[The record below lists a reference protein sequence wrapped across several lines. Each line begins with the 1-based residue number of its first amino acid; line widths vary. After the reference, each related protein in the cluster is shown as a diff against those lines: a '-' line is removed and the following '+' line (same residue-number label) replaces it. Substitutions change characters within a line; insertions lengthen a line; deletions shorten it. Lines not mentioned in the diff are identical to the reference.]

1 MPKIYKMK
9 QGDDMIR
16 CAIYDRVS
24 TERQVS
30 EGLSLETQK
39 ADLTKYA
46 NDHGYYIVDYYAD
59 EGITARKKQSNRKDL
74 MRLLD
79 DVRANKIDIILVT
92 KLDRWF
98 RNVRDYHNTQAILE
112 EHHCCWKTIYEDY
125 DSSTADGQLKINI
138 MLSVAQN
145 ECDRT
150 SERIKAVFHH
160 KWANGEVLSSMWA
173 PYGYK
178 VVNGKLYKDENER
191 EIVEDA
197 YAHYFSCY
205 SIRKTYFYITEKYSD
220 SPYCP
225 TYNMINRLF
234 KNEKYTG
241 TVNGVENFCEPYIT
255 SDQLHRI
262 REISQA
268 KTSVRSHIYLFSS
281 MIECPVCGCKLSGYQ
296 KKTKKPNGKIY
307 INSGYRCVNKYNRH
321 RGPCISENVIERYML
336 SHIADALEE
345 EMLQLN
351 TRSKKKTDPSIKLK
365 EEMKRLNI
373 LFQKGRI
380 SEDYYEEQYL
390 AAEKKLSAYKNV
402 PSYEDY
408 NFLKETF
415 SGDWI
420 DVYQALDLAHKQAFW
435 KSCVK
440 CIHIDAKTR
449 KISGFSFLV

>member
-1 MPKIYKMK
+1 
-9 QGDDMIR
+9 MIR

-39 ADLTKYA
+39 ADLTRYA
-46 NDHGYYIVDYYAD
+46 NEHGYYIVDYYAD

-79 DVRANKIDIILVT
+79 DVRADKIDIILVT

-112 EHHCCWKTIYEDY
+112 EHHCSWKTIYEDY

-150 SERIKAVFHH
+150 SERIKAVFRH
-160 KWANGEVLSSMWA
+160 KWANGEVLSGMWA

-178 VVNGKLYKDENER
+178 VTDGRIYKDENTR

-197 YAHYFSCY
+197 YSFYFSCY
-205 SIRKTYFYITEKYSD
+205 SIRKTYFYITEKYAEH
-220 SPYCP
+220 PNPP
-225 TYNMINRLF
+225 TYNMIDRLF

-241 TVNGVENFCEPYIT
+241 KVNGVENFCEGYIT
-255 SDQLHRI
+255 ADQFRRI

-268 KTSVRSHIYLFSS
+268 KTTSGSHTYIFSS
-281 MIECPVCGCKLSGYQ
+281 MILCPVCGSKLTGYQ
-296 KKTKKPNGKIY
+296 KRTKKPNGKIY
-307 INSGYRCVNKYNRH
+307 INSGYRCCNKFRRH
-321 RGPCISENVIERYML
+321 NGPCISENVVERYML
-336 SHIADALEE
+336 ENVVDVLESEILSLKTRVIKRSDPSKKLRE
-345 EMLQLN
+345 EMN
-351 TRSKKKTDPSIKLK
+351 
-365 EEMKRLNI
+365 RLNI

-380 SEDYYEEQYL
+380 SEEYYDRQYL
-390 AAEKKLSAYKNV
+390 DLEKQLSEIPRNLSPK
-402 PSYEDY
+402 DY
-408 NFLKETF
+408 STLRKTF
-415 SGDWI
+415 SGDWMA
-420 DVYQALDLAHKQAFW
+420 VYSSLDKEHKQAFW
-435 KSCVK
+435 KSCIK
-440 CIHIDAKTR
+440 DIYIDADTH
-449 KISGFSFLV
+449 KIKGFSFLV

>member
-1 MPKIYKMK
+1 MPKINKMK

-24 TERQVS
+24 TDRQVT
-30 EGLSLETQK
+30 EGLSLETQR

-46 NDHGYYIVDYYAD
+46 NEHGYYIVDYYAD

-79 DVRANKIDIILVT
+79 DVRADKIDVILVT

-150 SERIKAVFHH
+150 SERIKAVFRH
-160 KWANGEVLSSMWA
+160 KWANGEVLSGMWA

-178 VVNGKLYKDENER
+178 VVDGKIYKDENER

-197 YAHYFSCY
+197 FSFYFSCY
-205 SIRKTYFYITEKYSD
+205 SIRKTYYYITEKYSGN
-220 SPYCP
+220 PNMP
-225 TYNMINRLF
+225 TYNMIDRLF
-234 KNEKYTG
+234 KNDKYTG
-241 TVNGVENFCEPYIT
+241 KVNGIENFCEAYIT
-255 SDQLHRI
+255 AEQFQRI
-262 REISQA
+262 REISQS
-268 KTSVRSHIYLFSS
+268 KTYPGSNIYLFSS
-281 MIECPVCGCKLSGYQ
+281 MIECPVCKCKLSGYQ

-307 INSGYRCVNKYNRH
+307 INSGYRCLNKFGRH
-321 RGPCISENVIERYML
+321 KGPCISENVIERYML
-336 SHIADALEE
+336 KNVVSVLDSEILS
-345 EMLQLN
+345 LK
-351 TRSKKKTDPSIKLK
+351 SKIKKKTDPSIKLR
-365 EEMKRLNI
+365 EEMNRLNI

-380 SEDYYEEQYL
+380 SEEYYDAQYL
-390 AAEKKLSAYKNV
+390 DLEKKLSAFQRV
-402 PSYEDY
+402 PSPDDY
-408 NFLKETF
+408 NALKETF

-420 DVYQALDLAHKQAFW
+420 DVYQTLDKAHKQAFW
-435 KSCVK
+435 KSCIK
-440 CIHIDAKTR
+440 CIYIDAETH
-449 KISGFSFLV
+449 KISGFSFIV